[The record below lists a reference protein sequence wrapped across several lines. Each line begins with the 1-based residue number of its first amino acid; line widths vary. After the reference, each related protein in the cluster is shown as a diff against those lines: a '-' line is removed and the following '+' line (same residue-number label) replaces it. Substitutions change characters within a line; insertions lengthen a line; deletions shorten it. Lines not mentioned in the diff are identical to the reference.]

1 MCPNTVRYNTVSGV
15 TVHEPNLPAGC
26 RSDCHGAPDSCLPQE
41 GAARPLFDNAAIP
54 QERFAVLAKP
64 LGRDQWKLLVLEQI
78 KTQPRCWGARQN
90 GLVEPSLNR
99 FDFSGIC
106 KRYLDS
112 NGYSLRSG
120 GQDLGTRF
128 RFRLKQSG
136 ASLRL
141 EALDPQQRA
150 PLLVGQARIP
160 RRDPN
165 GFVPLQLEP
174 GWALER
180 RVYQR
185 RQLNHLY
192 FAHQDPVNRLL
203 ALANSRGQRS
213 GFKRL
218 GAPMPPIAPPPLP
231 ATRTSQ
237 RRTTRLALNAPI
249 RLQVIPYRR

>member
-1 MCPNTVRYNTVSGV
+1 MSRTY
-15 TVHEPNLPAGC
+15 LQAAGLTAVGFLAAGL
-26 RSDCHGAPDSCLPQE
+26 SQE
-41 GAARPLFDNAAIP
+41 SKARALFDSAAVS
-54 QERFAVLAKP
+54 QKHFVVLAQP
-64 LGRDQWKLLVLEQI
+64 IGRTQWKLLVLEQI
-78 KTQPRCWGARQN
+78 KTQPRCWTPRQD

-99 FDFSGIC
+99 FDFSGVC

-136 ASLRL
+136 RSLRL
-141 EALDPQQRA
+141 EALDPQQRE
-150 PLLVGQARIP
+150 PLLVGQARILE
-160 RRDPN
+160 RDPN

-180 RVYQR
+180 RIYQG

-192 FAHQDPVNRLL
+192 FAHQAPVNQLL
-203 ALANSRGQRS
+203 VLASSRGQRS
-213 GFKRL
+213 GFSRL

-231 ATRTSQ
+231 SEGATPRRTTH
-237 RRTTRLALNAPI
+237 RRTTRLASNAPI

>member
-1 MCPNTVRYNTVSGV
+1 MSRTYLRA
-15 TVHEPNLPAGC
+15 AGLTAV
-26 RSDCHGAPDSCLPQE
+26 GLIAGLPQE
-41 GAARPLFDNAAIP
+41 GAAGTSFDSVAIP
-54 QERFAVLAKP
+54 QERFAVLAQP
-64 LGRDQWKLLVLEQI
+64 LGRAQWKLLVLEQI
-78 KTQPRCWGARQN
+78 KTQPRCWRARQN

-203 ALANSRGQRS
+203 ALANSHGQLS

-237 RRTTRLALNAPI
+237 RRTTRLASNAPI

>member
-1 MCPNTVRYNTVSGV
+1 MGRTYFRRTALAATALGLAGLGAGV
-15 TVHEPNLPAGC
+15 PGLSRALF
-26 RSDCHGAPDSCLPQE
+26 DS
-41 GAARPLFDNAAIP
+41 RPLQ
-54 QERFAVLAKP
+54 QERFAILAQAV
-64 LGRDQWKLLVLEQI
+64 GDSRWKLLVLEQI
-78 KTQPRCWGARQN
+78 KAQPRCWRARQD
-90 GLVEPSLNR
+90 GLVEPRLNR
-99 FDFSGIC
+99 FNFSGIC

-160 RRDPN
+160 RRDLN
-165 GFVPLQLEP
+165 GFVRLQLEP

-180 RVYQR
+180 RVYQGR
-185 RQLNHLY
+185 LLNHLY
-192 FAHQDPVNRLL
+192 LAHQEPVNRLL
-203 ALANSRGQRS
+203 ALASSHGQRS
-213 GFKRL
+213 GFSRL
-218 GAPMPPIAPPPLP
+218 GTPMPPIAPPPLP
-231 ATRTSQ
+231 ASRTTR
-237 RRTTRLALNAPI
+237 RRTTRLASNAPI